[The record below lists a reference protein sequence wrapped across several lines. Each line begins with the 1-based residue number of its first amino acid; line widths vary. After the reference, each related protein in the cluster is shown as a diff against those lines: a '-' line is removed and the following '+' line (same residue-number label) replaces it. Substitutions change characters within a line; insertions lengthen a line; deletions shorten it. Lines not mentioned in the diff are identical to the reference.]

1 MSCVSTHVPVMS
13 DSDTPR
19 TEAITSRLS
28 HKRKNRGP
36 GWQEK
41 NRKRV
46 RAWYEF
52 NGWAWKNKEQ
62 GEQDQSEVALPGLK
76 DDEIIEKESAPTKE
90 DKKQII
96 EDALVKEI
104 PEEI

>member
-1 MSCVSTHVPVMS
+1 M
-13 DSDTPR
+13 
-19 TEAITSRLS
+19 S
-28 HKRKNRGP
+28 HKRKNGGP

-41 NRKRV
+41 NRKRAHV

-52 NGWAWKNKEQ
+52 NGWARKNEEQ

-90 DKKQII
+90 DKKT
-96 EDALVKEI
+96 DH
-104 PEEI
+104 

>member
-1 MSCVSTHVPVMS
+1 MADRAFDTMSCVSTHVPVMS

-19 TEAITSRLS
+19 KAITSS
-28 HKRKNRGP
+28 KRS
-36 GWQEK
+36 
-41 NRKRV
+41 
-46 RAWYEF
+46 WYEF
-52 NGWAWKNKEQ
+52 NGCRNKEE

-90 DKKQII
+90 DKKQTI